1 MNVFFVDPDPVL
13 AASMLCLQHRA
24 KMLTES
30 VQILCTAA
38 HVIDAQGAADLQLW
52 MPTHAKHPCVL
63 WLRDYGI
70 ARRWLVL
77 HAYKLA
83 ALHDN
88 KRPESAI
95 NMLDRANEFFGKFLR
110 LDGIY
115 LPEPPQCMPPE
126 FQRTGDPVKAYQLYY
141 ADKARLW
148 ATHGKPH
155 LKMRYR
161 DATCVPLWLESEL
174 GANWDRIIHF
184 TNDFNRKG

>member
-1 MNVFFVDPDPVL
+1 MNIFFVDSDPQL

-38 HVIDAQGAADLQLW
+38 WKLGPNFTKDYSLW
-52 MPTHAKHPCVL
+52 KPTHAHHPCVT
-63 WLRDYGI
+63 WVENSST

-88 KRPESAI
+88 KRPTNAI
-95 NMLDRANEFFGKFLR
+95 NMLDRANELLR
-110 LDGIY
+110 GLQPDIKL
-115 LPEPPQCMPPE
+115 LPYPPQCMPPE
-126 FQRTGDPVKAYQLYY
+126 FQRPGNPVSAYQAYY

-148 ATHGKPH
+148 ATYGKPH

-161 DATCVPLWLESEL
+161 DATCVPLWLETEL
-174 GANWDRIIHF
+174 GPNWDRFIHF
-184 TNDFNRKG
+184 TNDFNRQG